1 MQCAKCKRPAVTF
14 IRYSGRHLC
23 DRHFNE
29 FFEARVKAE
38 VRRQGGLPSKRIIA
52 VGVSGGKD
60 SVVAL
65 HMIKK
70 IAAGRPNLQIHAITV
85 DEGIERYRPGSIS
98 VVRRNCKKLGI
109 PLHIVKFKEIAGKTM
124 DEIAK
129 TKDGKER
136 ACAYCG
142 VFRRL
147 CLNTEARR
155 IGASYLVTGHNL
167 DDTAQSILMNF
178 CRGDVSKLVRLGPHK
193 NVQPGLIPRIEPL
206 RAIPEKENALYAML
220 NGIEAHIAECPYSRS
235 AQRNQYRAIINEL
248 ELQSPGTRHA
258 IVSSYDQIL
267 PALEGKFCTGEVG
280 KCKNCGEPTSGIICM
295 ACEMRER
302 WRKND

>member
-1 MQCAKCKRPAVTF
+1 MQCSKCKKPAVTF
-14 IRYSGRHLC
+14 IQYSGRHLC
-23 DRHFNE
+23 KQHFND
-29 FFEARVKAE
+29 FFESRVKAE
-38 VRRQGGLPSKRIIA
+38 VRRQGGLPPKGIIA
-52 VGVSGGKD
+52 IGVSGGKD

-85 DEGIERYRPGSIS
+85 DEGVEGYRPESIP
-98 VVRRNCKKLGI
+98 VVERNCKLLGV
-109 PLHIVKFKEIAGKTM
+109 PLHIVKFKEITGKTM

-129 TKDGKER
+129 IDSDRE
-136 ACAYCG
+136 CAYCG

-178 CRGDVSKLVRLGPHK
+178 CRGDVNKLARLGPHK
-193 NVQPGLIPRIEPL
+193 TVQPGLIPRLEPL
-206 RAIPEKENALYAML
+206 RAIPEKENALYAIL
-220 NGIEAHIAECPYSRS
+220 NGLEVHIAECPYARS
-235 AQRNQYRAIINEL
+235 AQRNQFRAIINDM
-248 ELQSPGTRHA
+248 ELQTPGTRHA

-267 PALEGKFCTGEVG
+267 PALEGKFSTGEAA
-280 KCKNCGEPTSGIICM
+280 KCKKCGEPTSGKVCM
-295 ACEMRER
+295 ACEMKER
-302 WRKND
+302 LKKK

>member
-1 MQCAKCKRPAVTF
+1 MRCSKCKRPAATF

-23 DRHFNE
+23 EKHFNE
-29 FFEARVKAE
+29 FFESRVKAE
-38 VRRQGGLPSKRIIA
+38 VRRQGGLHSKGVIA

-85 DEGIERYRPGSIS
+85 DEGIEGYRQESIP
-98 VVRRNCKKLGI
+98 VVRRNCKKLGVT
-109 PLHIVKFKEIAGKTM
+109 LHIVKFKEIAGKAM

-129 TKDGKER
+129 TKDGKAR

-147 CLNTEARR
+147 CLNAAARQ
-155 IGASYLVTGHNL
+155 IGASHLVTGHNL

-178 CRGDVSKLVRLGPHK
+178 CRGDVSKLARLGPHK
-193 NVQPGLIPRIEPL
+193 NVQPGLIPRLEPL
-206 RAIPEKENALYAML
+206 RSIPEKENALYAML
-220 NGIEAHIAECPYSRS
+220 NGLEVHIAECPYARS
-235 AQRNQYRAIINEL
+235 AQRNKYRAIINEL
-248 ELQSPGTRHA
+248 ELHSPGTRHA
-258 IVSSYDQIL
+258 IVSTYDQIL
-267 PALEGKFCTGEVG
+267 PTLEKEFHVGEVS
-280 KCKNCGEPTSGIICM
+280 KCKKCGEPTSGKVCM
-295 ACEMRER
+295 ACEMKER
-302 WRKND
+302 LKAK